1 MPADP
6 LPHPSSSS
14 HHPVSGGMSLQ
25 SARGPSGSAAAP
37 PGMATPPKAGPISK
51 LRGGPQSGGL
61 GAPTSIATTPKDTIP
76 IAKTPRKQRSSRF
89 HVTERVEIVRLPPF
103 SDVPYAERHDLFV
116 AKLRQCSVVF
126 DFSDASTEMSGKS
139 IKSNMLQEM
148 LEYITTQ
155 RGVIT
160 EQIYPEV
167 VAMVRCGAE
176 RGADRAV
183 LVQSVPRDS
192 AARQSDRRRVRP
204 RGGRACP
211 RAGVAASADRLRIL
225 LAVRLRAGTA

>member
-25 SARGPSGSAAAP
+25 SARGPSGSTAAP
-37 PGMATPPKAGPISK
+37 PGMATPPKAGALTK

-160 EQIYPEV
+160 EQVYPEV
-167 VAMVRCGAE
+167 VAMVR
-176 RGADRAV
+176 RA
-183 LVQSVPRDS
+183 
-192 AARQSDRRRVRP
+192 SDEP
-204 RGGRACP
+204 C
-211 RAGVAASADRLRIL
+211 
-225 LAVRLRAGTA
+225 